1 MIKPRSP
8 ESLFSG
14 ANLITLARLVA
25 SLTFFSLAV
34 LWQKEIY
41 NYVGLAVHWAGDLL
55 DGFWARLFRQ
65 RTVLGAEMDII
76 ADRVET
82 LFFFLNF
89 INFHPQLVL
98 PVVVYMINFAF
109 VDFYLSYQFI
119 KFDLISIDYFYLVD
133 KKYISLISAGRAS
146 SLIRQLF
153 H

>member
-14 ANLITLARLVA
+14 ANLITLARLLA

-76 ADRVET
+76 RRPGGNPV
-82 LFFFLNF
+82 FL
-89 INFHPQLVL
+89 LE
-98 PVVVYMINFAF
+98 
-109 VDFYLSYQFI
+109 FY
-119 KFDLISIDYFYLVD
+119 
-133 KKYISLISAGRAS
+133 
-146 SLIRQLF
+146 
-153 H
+153 